1 MHCCVHQL
9 TKDIVAVFIL
19 ITDTTSILNVTQYI
33 FIAVFNVTEDITFM
47 SIVTEYCTVVLR
59 VDKHIIS
66 VITDTKATIAVFDE
80 TEYIV
85 ASSVLR
91 KMSWKMSSHVC
102 T

>member
-1 MHCCVHQL
+1 M
-9 TKDIVAVFIL
+9 FIL

-33 FIAVFNVTEDITFM
+33 IIAVFNVTEDITFM
-47 SIVTEYCTVVLR
+47 SSVMEYFTVVFR
-59 VDKHIIS
+59 VDKHVTS
-66 VITDTKATIAVFDE
+66 VITDMNATIAVFDE

-91 KMSWKMSSHVC
+91 KVSWKMSSHVV